1 MIQVGGAKP
10 LSTVRPT
17 REWQQGRNK
26 GENWVLSAGEL
37 RDYQQVVS
45 FKRKGSRLD
54 VDVGTTGGR
63 GFTIKARSLWGD
75 WKAADRQ
82 DSGTPS
88 GLPFRQVETHME
100 EE

>member
-1 MIQVGGAKP
+1 MIQVGGAKS

-17 REWQQGRNK
+17 RERQQGRNK

-45 FKRKGSRLD
+45 FKRKGSHLD

-63 GFTIKARSLWGD
+63 GFTIKARSLRED
-75 WKAADRQ
+75 
-82 DSGTPS
+82 
-88 GLPFRQVETHME
+88 
-100 EE
+100 